1 MIDMLRL
8 LTGASLAPPAAPSPS
23 PFDFIRLQA
32 MIYEES
38 RRIHDLLC
46 ERLLPRVATE
56 ADPGDAELS
65 ALLRRAQ
72 MLLFRHPVA
81 AQAAF
86 AALIAEGRRFAATP
100 EGAAWADAL
109 AGSALV
115 HEGRRVWD
123 AVGMNMLED
132 DPATVI
138 PSAYLEALFRA
149 ARSANLDGLIAGNPT
164 PQPPP
169 RSGEGEPEKP
179 LRLPSPLRGGVGG
192 GVSGGADPLEGWQGD
207 EHAPPR

>member
-1 MIDMLRL
+1 MIDVLRL
-8 LTGASLAPPAAPSPS
+8 LTGAYRAPPASPPPSA
-23 PFDFIRLQA
+23 FDFIRLQA

-46 ERLLPRVATE
+46 ERLLPRVTPPSAE
-56 ADPGDAELS
+56 ADPADAELS

-72 MLLFRHPVA
+72 ALLFKHPIA

-100 EGAAWADAL
+100 EGAEWAEAL

-132 DPATVI
+132 DPATII
-138 PSAYLEALFRA
+138 PSAYLEALFQA
-149 ARSANLDGLIAGNPT
+149 ARSANLDGLLGRV
-164 PQPPP
+164 QE
-169 RSGEGEPEKP
+169 RH
-179 LRLPSPLRGGVGG
+179 
-192 GVSGGADPLEGWQGD
+192 GD